1 MAQLVT
7 KRYATALFDIANE
20 QGAMKNFEDQVS
32 TMKEVLEK
40 ETDFFTVLSH
50 PSILQAEKI
59 QMVETIFK
67 GKVSEELVGL
77 LVLIIKKGRQ
87 DLILNIFEAFLT
99 MAKADR
105 GVISATVTSAMPL
118 KEEQLAQIKANI
130 ENNTGK
136 EVELEVTV
144 DQTLIGGMI
153 IKVGDKVVDGSIR
166 GKIQGLKVQLNNLR
180 LA

>member
-7 KRYATALFDIANE
+7 KRYATALFDIASE

-130 ENNTGK
+130 ESNTGK

>member
-20 QGAMKNFEDQVS
+20 QGAMKSFEDQVK
-32 TMKEVLEK
+32 TMKEVLENEK
-40 ETDFFTVLSH
+40 DFFTLLSH

-59 QMVETIFK
+59 QVVENIFD
-67 GKVSEELVGL
+67 GRVAEELVGL

-87 DLILNIFEAFLT
+87 DLILDIFETFLT

-105 GVISATVTSAMPL
+105 GVILAAVTSAVPL
-118 KEEQLAQIKANI
+118 KDEQLAQIKANI
-130 ENNTGK
+130 EKNTGK
-136 EVELEVTV
+136 TIELEAAV
-144 DQTLIGGMI
+144 DSSLIGGMI
-153 IKVGDKVVDGSIR
+153 IKVGDKVVDGSVR
-166 GKIQGLKVQLNNLR
+166 GKLSGLKTQLNNLR

>member
-20 QGAMKNFEDQVS
+20 QGAMKSFEDQVS
-32 TMKEVLEK
+32 IMKDALEK
-40 ETDFFTVLSH
+40 EGEFFTILSH

-59 QMVETIFK
+59 QMVETVFK

-77 LVLIIKKGRQ
+77 LVLSIKKGRQ
-87 DLILNIFEAFLT
+87 DLILDIFETFLI
-99 MAKADR
+99 MAKEDR
-105 GVISATVTSAMPL
+105 GVISATVTSAIPL

-130 ENNTGK
+130 EKNTGK
-136 EVELEVTV
+136 QIELETKI

-153 IKVGDKVVDGSIR
+153 IRVGDKVVDGSIR